1 VNRPMKPPRAAELLL
16 LAIAGDSDAEFV
28 AGDLAED
35 FGAIF
40 AQRGGRAAR
49 RWYAWQVARSAPA
62 LMALRMRSGELTG
75 AALRAA
81 VGVLLPLGALDRLWA
96 FVYSQIPLKDGVE
109 RAPAMLAAN
118 VLLMALCS
126 RMAAAAWSGPRR
138 APTVPRRAGLE
149 AVAALVAVA
158 LAVRVAVGAAPEA
171 YILCLLL
178 AAPANSW
185 WTVWRR
191 KLR

>member
-1 VNRPMKPPRAAELLL
+1 L
-16 LAIAGDSDAEFV
+16 LAIAGESEAEFV

-40 AQRGGRAAR
+40 AQRGRRGAR
-49 RWYAWQVARSAPA
+49 RWYAWQVVRSAPA

-75 AALRAA
+75 AVLRA
-81 VGVLLPLGALDRLWA
+81 VIGVLLPLVALDRLWR
-96 FVYSQIPLKDGVE
+96 FVYSQIPLKDSVE
-109 RAPAMLAAN
+109 RAPALLAAN
-118 VLLMALCS
+118 VLLVALCS
-126 RMAAAAWSGPRR
+126 WMTAWQPRTAPRR
-138 APTVPRRAGLE
+138 EGLE

-158 LAVRVAVGAAPEA
+158 LGVRAAVGAAPEA

-178 AAPANSW
+178 AAPANSL